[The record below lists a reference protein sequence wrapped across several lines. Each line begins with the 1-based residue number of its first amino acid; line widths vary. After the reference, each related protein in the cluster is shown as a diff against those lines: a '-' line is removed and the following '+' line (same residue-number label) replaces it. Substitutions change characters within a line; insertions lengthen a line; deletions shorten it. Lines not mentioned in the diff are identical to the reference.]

1 MKLQSGQ
8 RVQHALFG
16 TGVTTLCTE
25 IRTTIAFDDHGVKTF
40 VASML
45 EIEVLSAP
53 GTSVADGR
61 RKPQPKT
68 KTKAGTAPRT

>member
-25 IRTTIAFDDHGVKTF
+25 MRTTIAFDDHGVKTF

-61 RKPQPKT
+61 RKTQPKT
-68 KTKAGTAPRT
+68 KTKAGTAPRN